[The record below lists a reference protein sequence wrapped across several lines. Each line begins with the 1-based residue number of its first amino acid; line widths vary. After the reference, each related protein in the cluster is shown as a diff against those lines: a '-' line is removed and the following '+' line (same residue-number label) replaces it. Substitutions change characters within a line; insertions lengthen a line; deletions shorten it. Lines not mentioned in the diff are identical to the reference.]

1 MDTHI
6 LRDIDR
12 RQAEMEKDF
21 ALHRQALQYQIR
33 TIESLIGAMAEDIK
47 SLKKPR
53 PALFPQIIE
62 FLASPKVQ
70 KLLGGSLF
78 TAGGYLLSHLTG

>member
-1 MDTHI
+1 MDTQTV
-6 LRDIDR
+6 RDIDR

-33 TIESLIGAMAEDIK
+33 TIEQLIGEMKEDIA
-47 SLKKPR
+47 SLKKR

-78 TAGGYLLSHLTG
+78 TAGGYILSRLTT